1 MKDEFIDDL
10 DIDAAPKPITP
21 APHNPS
27 TKIDDLEQ
35 DKADCYW
42 CGRIGNKSEMRQER
56 KYNTTVYICK
66 RC

>member
-1 MKDEFIDDL
+1 MNDGIDEIDDVVQKEL
-10 DIDAAPKPITP
+10 VP

-35 DKADCYW
+35 GKADCYW
-42 CGRIGNKSEMRQER
+42 CGRVMNKSEMRQER
-56 KYNTTVYICK
+56 KYNMTVYICK